1 MFFVLSKVISFLVSP
16 FFWIFILLLC
26 AIFIHRWRLRMLV
39 AATVLLFVLGNGALF
54 SLCIRM
60 WEPPIKPINNIDFKN
75 RTVVVLGGY
84 CSYSKATDRTRF
96 NQSADRLMQG
106 LMLWQRQDSSML
118 IISGGS
124 ANVLIKERPEGAV
137 VFDALTQMHFDT
149 QRIRVDSLSRNTYE
163 NAIETANIVSR
174 DSLSK
179 RIVLV
184 TSAWHMP
191 RAMRCFTKLGF
202 DVEPLSTDPLTPVE
216 ILTFQDYLI
225 PSLNTIQKWD
235 SLLHEWCGMAIYKM
249 KGYC

>member
-1 MFFVLSKVISFLVSP
+1 MFFVISKVISFLVSP

-26 AIFIHRWRLRMLV
+26 AIFMRRWRLKMV
-39 AATVLLFVLGNGALF
+39 VSATGLLFLLGNGALF
-54 SLCIRM
+54 SFCIRL
-60 WEPPIKPINNIDFKN
+60 WEPPIKPIDSIDFKN

-84 CSYSKATDRTRF
+84 CSYSQEVNRARF
-96 NQSADRLMQG
+96 SQSADRLMQA
-106 LMLWQRQDSSML
+106 LLVWQHQDSSML

-124 ANVLIKERPEGAV
+124 ANVLLKERPEGAV
-137 VFDALTQMHFDT
+137 VYDVLKQMGFDSRQ
-149 QRIRVDSLSRNTYE
+149 IRVDSLSRNTYE
-163 NAIETANIVSR
+163 NAIETASIVAR
-174 DSLSK
+174 DSLSS

-191 RAMRCFTKLGF
+191 RAMSCFAKQGF

-235 SLLHEWCGMAIYKM
+235 SLLHEWCGLVIYKLR
-249 KGYC
+249 GYC

>member
-26 AIFIHRWRLRMLV
+26 AIFIRRWRLKMLV

-54 SLCIRM
+54 SLCIRW
-60 WEPPIKPINNIDFKN
+60 WEAPLKSIDSIDFRN
-75 RTVVVLGGY
+75 RSVVVLGGY
-84 CSYSKATDRTRF
+84 CSYSQEANRTRF
-96 NQSADRLMQG
+96 NQSADRLMQA
-106 LMLWQRQDSSML
+106 LLVWQRQDSSML

-137 VFDALTQMHFDT
+137 VYQALKQMGFDT
-149 QRIRVDSLSRNTYE
+149 VRIRVDSLSRNTYE
-163 NAIETANIVSR
+163 NGVETASIVQAN
-174 DSLSK
+174 SLSK

-191 RAMRCFTKLGF
+191 RAMRCFAKLGF

-235 SLLHEWCGMAIYKM
+235 SLLHEWCGLIIYRL